1 MAVIFILNI
10 VPGETVS
17 NIINLAKQEYTKNTY
32 YPDMTVILKNFRFK
46 EKKN

>member
-1 MAVIFILNI
+1 MIVRIYFNV

-17 NIINLAKQEYTKNTY
+17 NIINLAKQEYRKNSY
-32 YPDMTVILKNFRFK
+32 YPDMTVILKNFKFR